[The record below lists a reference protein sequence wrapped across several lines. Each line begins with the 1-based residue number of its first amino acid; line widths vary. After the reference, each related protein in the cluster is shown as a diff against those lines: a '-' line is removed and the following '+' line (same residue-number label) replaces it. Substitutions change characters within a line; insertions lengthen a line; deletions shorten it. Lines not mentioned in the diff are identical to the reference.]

1 MQQMWMAVQAVL
13 EHNKVLYFQEDLEK
27 IMEDTVEEQLQAI
40 AAKAEAEKKRI
51 EQASRKAAGWLEQGD
66 IAIAEAVAELLTRS
80 QPNAEAVAEQL
91 ENEATAEQLN
101 TVAAAE
107 QLDDKATTEQLENEA
122 TTEQDDDASSGGG
135 VDDDDADAESSAGV
149 D

>member
-1 MQQMWMAVQAVL
+1 MQQMWMAVHAVL

-66 IAIAEAVAELLTRS
+66 ADQLLMRS

-107 QLDDKATTEQLENEA
+107 QLDDKATTEQ
-122 TTEQDDDASSGGG
+122 DDDASSGG

>member
-1 MQQMWMAVQAVL
+1 MQAVL
-13 EHNKVLYFQEDLEK
+13 EHNKVLYFREDLEK

-107 QLDDKATTEQLENEA
+107 QLDDKATTEQ
-122 TTEQDDDASSGGG
+122 DDDASSGGG